1 MVKRFNDLDTDYIF
15 LVTYSLIDVKNL
27 YQENLQETRG
37 SIMPLLAKTNG
48 DAVTNLL
55 LRKGSEE
62 KESEGK
68 IWKNRIDSSK
78 IQEI

>member
-1 MVKRFNDLDTDYIF
+1 
-15 LVTYSLIDVKNL
+15 
-27 YQENLQETRG
+27 
-37 SIMPLLAKTNG
+37 MPLLAKTNG

-68 IWKNRIDSSK
+68 IWKKRYILQIYQNNYEIKTTTCFVLPCKLVEVLGISEGRIECEEDM
-78 IQEI
+78 